1 MKSDLETNNLP
12 SSYRAYNQRAK
23 ILMSEVP
30 FTANQNI
37 MQSLLKAKEIKE
49 LGKQYFVIIF

>member
-1 MKSDLETNNLP
+1 
-12 SSYRAYNQRAK
+12 
-23 ILMSEVP
+23 MSEVP